1 MAQSQTIT
9 PNARAFLEELSFNM
23 RANTN
28 RIAASGDPDADKDH
42 FALMSLHNR
51 LTAIPRDGE
60 DWQSYAD
67 NVIAT
72 TEAYQRHLAVGGHY
86 GGPIVGSVMR
96 DVFCLLDKHAPKI
109 RSFTMLFQFLRNRE
123 KKQ

>member
-1 MAQSQTIT
+1 MAQSQTIS
-9 PNARAFLEELSFNM
+9 PNARAFLEELSSNM

-28 RIAASGDPDADKDH
+28 RIAATGDPDAAKDH
-42 FALMSLHNR
+42 YALMTLHNK

-60 DWQSYAD
+60 DWQSYSD

-72 TEAYQRHLAVGGHY
+72 TEAYKRHLQVGGYY
-86 GGPIVGSVMR
+86 GAPVVGSIMR

-109 RSFTMLFQFLRNRE
+109 RSFANLFHHLALR
-123 KKQ
+123 KA